1 MRKQGKRR
9 IGECAYCGNL
19 REVSHE
25 HVIPE
30 CLFVRP
36 YPPNLIT
43 VPACDSCN
51 GKKSE
56 DDDFL
61 RDFLAVDFQGSQ
73 SPVAQRLFTGE
84 VQRSLSRNSSHL
96 LRSVLPKLRIEPLYT
111 DAGIYL
117 GDLPQ
122 APFDGDRLNRLLG
135 MIVRGLYFD
144 ARRVRLSGEYRV
156 EVRRAEPWAYKQVMD
171 VFRQLHPNGPRA
183 LGNVFSCIYVAATE
197 DLFTTMWALWFYERV
212 LFTAITEPPAAE
224 APSPNKPMH
233 PTAASEPFGQGATA
247 APMAAAGDGR
257 R

>member
-1 MRKQGKRR
+1 M
-9 IGECAYCGNL
+9 
-19 REVSHE
+19 
-25 HVIPE
+25 
-30 CLFVRP
+30 
-36 YPPNLIT
+36 
-43 VPACDSCN
+43 
-51 GKKSE
+51 
-56 DDDFL
+56 
-61 RDFLAVDFQGSQ
+61 DFQGSQ

-135 MIVRGLYFD
+135 MIVRGLYLD